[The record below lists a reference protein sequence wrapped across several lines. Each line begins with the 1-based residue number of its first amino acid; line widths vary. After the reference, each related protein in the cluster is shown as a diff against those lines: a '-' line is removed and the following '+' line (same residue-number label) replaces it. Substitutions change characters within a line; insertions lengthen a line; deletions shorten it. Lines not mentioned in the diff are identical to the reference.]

1 MHGLQIA
8 LVLCHAGAKKSAW
21 TTNAYL
27 CKVAIDSCSMSVF
40 RVLQAVL
47 LAGFQPAAQP

>member
-8 LVLCHAGAKKSAW
+8 LVLRNAGARKSAW
-21 TTNAYL
+21 TTNAHL
-27 CKVAIDSCSMSVF
+27 CKVAIDWCSMSVW

-47 LAGFQPAAQP
+47 LKGFQPATQP